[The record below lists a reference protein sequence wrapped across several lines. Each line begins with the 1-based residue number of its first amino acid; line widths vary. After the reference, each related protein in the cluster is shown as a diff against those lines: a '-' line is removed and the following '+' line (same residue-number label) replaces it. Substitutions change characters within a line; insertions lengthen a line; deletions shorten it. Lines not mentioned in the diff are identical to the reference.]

1 MSLQG
6 KEEKKK
12 IEVGVARRPNIH
24 PAAVLHRTK
33 KKSLLFAEE
42 DNFQLEGWW
51 HLIFLLFT
59 YLFMAHV
66 YVYL

>member
-1 MSLQG
+1 MKIRKEVHHSTSDVQVKRMSLQG

-42 DNFQLEGWW
+42 DNFQLEGW
-51 HLIFLLFT
+51 
-59 YLFMAHV
+59 
-66 YVYL
+66 